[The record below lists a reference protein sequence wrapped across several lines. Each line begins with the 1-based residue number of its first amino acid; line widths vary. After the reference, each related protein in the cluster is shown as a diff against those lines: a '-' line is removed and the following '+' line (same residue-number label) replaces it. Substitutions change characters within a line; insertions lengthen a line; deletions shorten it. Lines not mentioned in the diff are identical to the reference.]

1 MKHVLLFFSLNNFHS
16 TLSFMLKCFNCSFLC
31 VVKWAM
37 WIKTKYVWKKPF
49 DYSQEL
55 FALSLCVMSI
65 SDDDDDCGRLSN
77 GMISVRQVQS
87 NRIQRE
93 KKKLKF
99 NQIRNLTVVSIP
111 HNWLLLFL
119 MSQSTSCGHSL
130 NFWYFCVWSFFIAVR
145 SIEMESKMQ
154 TIWHH

>member
-1 MKHVLLFFSLNNFHS
+1 MNKN
-16 TLSFMLKCFNCSFLC
+16 KIC
-31 VVKWAM
+31 V
-37 WIKTKYVWKKPF
+37 KKPF

-130 NFWYFCVWSFFIAVR
+130 NFWYFCVWSFFLSRFGRLKWKAKCKQFGIINSNAEWSAR
-145 SIEMESKMQ
+145 IKCHND
-154 TIWHH
+154 TISMILCVEEFA

>member
-1 MKHVLLFFSLNNFHS
+1 M
-16 TLSFMLKCFNCSFLC
+16 
-31 VVKWAM
+31 
-37 WIKTKYVWKKPF
+37 KKPF

-111 HNWLLLFL
+111 HN
-119 MSQSTSCGHSL
+119 
-130 NFWYFCVWSFFIAVR
+130 
-145 SIEMESKMQ
+145 
-154 TIWHH
+154 